1 MADLEGYS
9 PRGAIHI
16 IINNQLGFTTM
27 PRDGRSTFHCTDIGK
42 IVDAPIFHVN
52 GDEPDLV
59 EKVFK
64 IALEYR
70 MMFKKDVVI
79 DIVGYRRYGHNELD

>member
-1 MADLEGYS
+1 
-9 PRGAIHI
+9 
-16 IINNQLGFTTM
+16 M
-27 PRDGRSTFHCTDIGK
+27 PRDSRSTYHCTDIGK
-42 IVDAPIFHVN
+42 IVEAPIFHVN

-70 MMFKKDVVI
+70 M
-79 DIVGYRRYGHNELD
+79 